1 MKRKIIFF
9 LALLVP
15 ILSYGQDTEVEQDFS
30 KAIEFMEGGN
40 VLQDWFMEI
49 FLNGYREVLL
59 QNWNAF
65 TDIAV
70 ALAGCFALL
79 HFALKAYELMTGDK
93 EFQILPLLRPFALLM
108 IIINWGA
115 FISLID
121 VPMKYMAETAA
132 EDYYSSLQET
142 KNLRLTRSS
151 YQKQL
156 AETLFSEAADNEIA
170 AETAKK
176 SFFDDPIGVTKDAA
190 LDTMVKPILEL
201 KQKLTISLQHMMT
214 QILELLALWILR
226 IMVYLIFCLQIIY
239 TAVLVLLGPISVAF
253 SITPMFREAFK
264 SWIARYIS
272 VQFYL
277 VIAFLVLNIG
287 NALQRIAMTAE
298 IDRYKEL
305 ITQQGTVVSIEKI
318 MWMQSNGILSFGFVI
333 VSFIVSAV
341 AILSVPKVS
350 TWIITT
356 SGTSGAFSGAGR
368 AAQAAATKGA
378 SLFK

>member
-1 MKRKIIFF
+1 MKRKIIFL

-15 ILSYGQDTEVEQDFS
+15 ILAFGQSQVEQDFD

-40 VLQDWFMEI
+40 VLQDWFMEV
-49 FLNGYREVLL
+49 FLNGYRDVLL

-70 ALAGCFALL
+70 ALGGCFALL
-79 HFALKAYELMTGDK
+79 YFSLKAYELMTGDK

-115 FISLID
+115 FISIID
-121 VPMKYMAETAA
+121 VPMKLMAQTAA
-132 EDYYSSLQET
+132 EDYYDSLQET
-142 KNLRLTRSS
+142 KNLRVTRAS

-156 AETLFSEAADNEIA
+156 AETLFTEAAENEIA
-170 AETAKK
+170 AETAKR

-190 LDTMVKPILEL
+190 IDTMVKPIMEL
-201 KQKLTISLQHMMT
+201 KQKLTISLQHMLT
-214 QILELLALWILR
+214 QLLELLALWILR
-226 IMVYLIFCLQIIY
+226 IMVYLMFCLQIIY

-253 SITPMFREAFK
+253 SITPMFKEAFK
-264 SWIARYIS
+264 SWLSRYIS

-305 ITQQGTVVSIEKI
+305 VTQDGTVVSLEKI
-318 MWMQSNGILSFGFVI
+318 MWVQANGVLSFGFVI
-333 VSFIVSAV
+333 VSFLVSAI

-356 SGTSGAFSGAGR
+356 SGTSGVFSGAGR
-368 AAQAAATKGA
+368 AAQVAATKGA
-378 SLFK
+378 ALFK